1 VRPYFRLETWVTYVK
16 HLYSH
21 AFRYN
26 GSEAIGYCQVTGA
39 SQGVERPP
47 QCRGGWTTHVHYV
60 YPTPNR
66 TTLNSIG
73 PGHIHE
79 TPEKATR

>member
-1 VRPYFRLETWVTYVK
+1 MP
-16 HLYSH
+16 
-21 AFRYN
+21 FRYN

-47 QCRGGWTTHVHYV
+47 QCREVGLLMSTMSTR
-60 YPTPNR
+60 TPNR